1 MDRDK
6 QLPLNFEPPPE
17 PGSSATQCSRAA
29 ACAASAK
36 ILPMPDAAG
45 RIRKVAAE
53 REAELLERVLRRT
66 NYF

>member
-1 MDRDK
+1 
-6 QLPLNFEPPPE
+6 
-17 PGSSATQCSRAA
+17 
-29 ACAASAK
+29 
-36 ILPMPDAAG
+36 MPDAAG